1 MLEALVEPPTATPAP
16 VGQVAPT
23 GQPARNIPFVTAPNV
38 PLGNLPALAR
48 QQLRDIRRDAS
59 AAAAALA
66 TAMDRAHW
74 NDIVDRTEKILNPA
88 PGRPAVR

>member
-1 MLEALVEPPTATPAP
+1 MLEALVEPPAATPAP

-38 PLGNLPALAR
+38 PRSDLPALAR
-48 QQLRDIRRDAS
+48 QQLCDMQRDAR
-59 AAAAALA
+59 AAAAASA